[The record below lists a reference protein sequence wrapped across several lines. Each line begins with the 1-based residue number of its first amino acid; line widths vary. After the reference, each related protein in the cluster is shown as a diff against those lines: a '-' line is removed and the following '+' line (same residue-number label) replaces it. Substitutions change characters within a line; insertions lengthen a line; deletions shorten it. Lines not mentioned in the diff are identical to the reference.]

1 VVDRISAEPI
11 LLRTRSVIVLP
22 RARRPVRRDLL
33 AALADR

>member
-22 RARRPVRRDLL
+22 RLVDRSGVTFWR
-33 AALADR
+33 ALADR